1 MGPGAPAYNRG
12 MDAPMEPPLRAMGK
26 DDKTRVRLPRMAE
39 VVADSIRSQI
49 LTGEMQVVPQLDL
62 LVKQYEVGPPAARE
76 ALRIL
81 ETEGL
86 ITVRRGKVGGADV
99 HMPTNERVA
108 YTLSLVLQSSS
119 TALADVGGALRQL
132 EPLCASMCAE
142 RPDRATTIVP
152 ELTRLVKEQEE
163 AIGDRPRTMRITDE
177 FHALLVR
184 ECGSETLVQVVG
196 ALEAIWASHAQ
207 VVFDADGV
215 ELAPPAVW
223 KAALREHEKI
233 VQAIAAGDA
242 VRVAD
247 IARRHLEATHAFM
260 SDVGE
265 VGMVTAALVQR
276 RL

>member
-1 MGPGAPAYNRG
+1 
-12 MDAPMEPPLRAMGK
+12 MDAPLEPPLRAQGN
-26 DDKTRVRLPRMAE
+26 DDKARVRLPRMAE

-49 LTGEMQVVPQLDL
+49 LSGEMQVVPQLDL
-62 LVKQYEVGPPAARE
+62 LVKHYEVGPPAARE

-119 TALADVGGALRQL
+119 TALSDVGGALRQL

-152 ELTRLVKEQEE
+152 ELTRLVKEQED
-163 AIGDRPRTMRITDE
+163 AIGDRPRTMRLTDE

-184 ECGSETLVQVVG
+184 ECGNETLVQVVG

-207 VVFDADGV
+207 AVFDAEGV

-242 VRVAD
+242 ARVAD

-260 SDVGE
+260 TTVGE